1 MDFISQLI
9 EENTARAIAI
19 NQVLVKNEQQLQN
32 IEQEQ
37 ESMTQQNN
45 YISQL
50 LNSWSGFLNRIWD
63 YSSKKSVHH
72 KLASSNFKYEVEKNQ
87 LVDLSDNNYT
97 SVSLQQENLVLEKIA
112 PLKEIA
118 GNISKNL
125 DRQNQML
132 SDIKNKNNQLETQI
146 EHNQDKIQRILVNH

>member
-1 MDFISQLI
+1 MDFISTLI

-19 NQVLVKNEQQLQN
+19 NQVLVKNEKQLQN

-50 LNSWSGFLNRIWD
+50 LNSWSGFLNRIWN
-63 YSSKKSVHH
+63 YSGKKSVHN
-72 KLASSNFKYEVEKNQ
+72 KLAASNFKYELEKNK

-97 SVSLQQENLVLEKIA
+97 SLELQEEHLVLEKIA

-132 SDIKNKNNQLETQI
+132 SDIKNKNNQLATQI
-146 EHNQDKIQRILVNH
+146 ENNQDKIQRILVN

>member
-19 NQVLVKNEQQLQN
+19 NQVLVKNEKQLQN

-50 LNSWSGFLNRIWD
+50 LNSWSGFLNRIWN
-63 YSSKKSVHH
+63 YSGKKSVHH
-72 KLASSNFKYEVEKNQ
+72 KLAASNFKYEVEKNQ

-97 SVSLQQENLVLEKIA
+97 SVALQEENSVLEKIA
-112 PLKEIA
+112 PLKELA

-146 EHNQDKIQRILVNH
+146 ENNQDKIQRILLN